1 MKKRVDELSA
11 GEFRI
16 PPQAVE
22 VEKHILGAL
31 LLDDD
36 AMDIVAR
43 SLTPQDFYLDKH
55 EWIFRAIQ
63 NLWTARVR
71 VDMITVVDELK
82 RLQQFEN
89 VGGDSYML
97 EISNEVVSS
106 ANVGQ
111 HAEIVK
117 EKSTLRQV
125 IGMATR
131 ILEDAYGGYDRPR
144 AIITRAE
151 ETVFKMGEAARGAME
166 GLVDMNTCILR
177 TGRQLDDLAA
187 GKPNRVR
194 MGVPAIDDIMR
205 GLRFGSLNLLAARP
219 GIGKSALALQAAVSC
234 GEPVPLFSL
243 EMMIEEEVERMMAH
257 QDASLNGDGISTQAL
272 VLAKKEAISAALA
285 ALAKYPIE
293 ICDSSKI
300 STQFILAEC
309 RRMKRKYGKLGM
321 VLIDYLQ
328 LIRSMSNSRN
338 RESEVGGVSSDL
350 KQIGNELA
358 SPVLA
363 VASLSRKCE
372 ERDNKRPIESDLRD
386 SGQLESDAHGIIFLY
401 RHSKYN
407 PKAKKDDRLKN
418 ITEVNIAKN
427 RGGVTG
433 HTLLDFRGA
442 MSWFYPVSADDQTYY
457 QNFLKGADFLGDSD
471 GEGKASTPRGG
482 GPRRPTK
489 GGGTPS
495 PDAGKQ
501 TEAKLW

>member
-1 MKKRVDELSA
+1 MKNRQADEYESS
-11 GEFRI
+11 GFRI

-22 VEKHILGAL
+22 VEKHVIGAL
-31 LLDDD
+31 LLDDE

-43 SLTPQDFYLDKH
+43 SLKPDDFYLEKH
-55 EWIFRAIQ
+55 EWIFLAIQ
-63 NLWTARVR
+63 NLWTARVKP
-71 VDMITVVDELK
+71 DMITVIDELK
-82 RLQQFEN
+82 RMQRFDQA
-89 VGGDSYML
+89 GGDGYML
-97 EISNEVVSS
+97 EISSEVVSS

-117 EKSTLRQV
+117 DKSTLRQV

-131 ILEDAYGGYDRPR
+131 ILEDAYSGNDRPK
-144 AIITRAE
+144 AVIKRAE
-151 ETVFKMGEAARGAME
+151 DSVYKMGEAARGMMD
-166 GLVDMNTCILR
+166 GLVDMPNCVLR
-177 TGRQLDDLAA
+177 TAKQLDDLAA

-194 MGVPAIDDIMR
+194 MGIPAIDDIMR
-205 GLRFGSLNLLAARP
+205 GLRFGALNLLAARP
-219 GIGKSALALQAAVSC
+219 GIGKSALALQAAVAC

-257 QDASLNGDGISTQAL
+257 QDSSLNGDGISTQAL
-272 VLAKKEAISAALA
+272 VLAKKTAIHAALA
-285 ALAKYPIE
+285 KLSKYPIE
-293 ICDSSKI
+293 ICDSSKV
-300 STQFILAEC
+300 SPQFILAEC

-321 VLIDYLQ
+321 IMIDYLQ
-328 LIRSMSNSRN
+328 LVKSMANSRS
-338 RESEVGGVSSDL
+338 RESEVGGVSGDL

-407 PKAKKDDRLKN
+407 PKAKKDDMIRN
-418 ITEVNIAKN
+418 ITEVNICKN

-442 MSWFYPVSADDQTYY
+442 MSWFYPVSANDQMYY
-457 QNFLKGADFLGDSD
+457 QNFLKGQDFHGDADSNT
-471 GEGKASTPRGG
+471 TPKPKG
-482 GPRRPTK
+482 GPRRPK
-489 GGGTPS
+489 GTPT
-495 PDAGKQ
+495 PGNDWGDQVKA
-501 TEAKLW
+501 L